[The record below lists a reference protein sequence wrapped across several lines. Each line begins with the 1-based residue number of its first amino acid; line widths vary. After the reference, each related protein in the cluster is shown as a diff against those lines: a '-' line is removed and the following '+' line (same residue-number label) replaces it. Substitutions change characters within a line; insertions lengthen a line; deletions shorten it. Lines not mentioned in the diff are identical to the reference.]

1 MGKWETED
9 EDHNTW
15 RKLVAPS
22 FTAKRIDSLSS
33 AIQEMIDRLLDQM
46 AEMTP
51 PVDFHELVSFP
62 LPVQVVGRLLGF
74 PPDRSHELGSWCD
87 AMAALQDPE
96 KSAAG
101 LAALR
106 DYAGQ
111 LLQIKREQPGDDV
124 FSDLVAASAV
134 EPRLEQRAT
143 GLAARLLFAG
153 HETTVSMIDAGL
165 VHLLTKP
172 DQRAAVLRDP
182 SIASNTIEE
191 ILRYAFP
198 SQDVLLRYARSELEV
213 DGARIKPG
221 DLVLLNIQAA
231 NHDDKVFY
239 DPSHFDI
246 DRRHNPHLAFGY
258 GRHYCIGSSLARLE
272 LRIVLLTVLRRF
284 PSLRLAIPPEELRL
298 RDDLFTGGLQ
308 ALPVA
313 W

>member
-1 MGKWETED
+1 
-9 EDHNTW
+9 
-15 RKLVAPS
+15 
-22 FTAKRIDSLSS
+22 
-33 AIQEMIDRLLDQM
+33 
-46 AEMTP
+46 
-51 PVDFHELVSFP
+51 
-62 LPVQVVGRLLGF
+62 
-74 PPDRSHELGSWCD
+74 
-87 AMAALQDPE
+87 MAALQDPE

-213 DGARIKPG
+213 DGAKIKPG

-258 GRHYCIGSSLARLE
+258 GRHYCIGASLARLE